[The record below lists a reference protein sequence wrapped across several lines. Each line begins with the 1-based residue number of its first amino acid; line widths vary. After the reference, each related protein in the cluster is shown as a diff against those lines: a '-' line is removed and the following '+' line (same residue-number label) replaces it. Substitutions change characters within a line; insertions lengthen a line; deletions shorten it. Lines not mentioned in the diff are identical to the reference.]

1 LYETEGRS
9 NLFNKFLEPFDPDLH
24 FLPLCLH
31 VLRTFTPERKYNIFP
46 EIKIVLKELVRKNKH
61 IAVLTNGNIEQQKN
75 KIENIKWE
83 KLDRSLCF
91 VFADEFE
98 PKPSPAGV
106 EYILKNSGI
115 GKNSTIMI
123 GDSKDD
129 RDCAVNSGIEFL
141 DIKTLYGL
149 TAI

>member
-1 LYETEGRS
+1 
-9 NLFNKFLEPFDPDLH
+9 
-24 FLPLCLH
+24 
-31 VLRTFTPERKYNIFP
+31 
-46 EIKIVLKELVRKNKH
+46 
-61 IAVLTNGNIEQQKN
+61 
-75 KIENIKWE
+75 
-83 KLDRSLCF
+83 LCF

-123 GDSKDD
+123 GDSIDD